1 MVKKYMFVTDSNGRS
16 HEVKVDLKNIDRQA
30 REHRAAG
37 RSVTVMD
44 EDERIRMGFLA
55 NQLRRASNQ

>member
-1 MVKKYMFVTDSNGRS
+1 MARKYMFVTDSNGKS
-16 HEVKVDLKNIDRQA
+16 HEVKVDPKNIDRQT

-37 RSVTVMD
+37 RGVTVMD

-55 NQLRRASNQ
+55 DQLRKASNQ